1 MSQYFIVH
9 PENPQRRLLRQA
21 VDIVNAGGL
30 VIYPTDS
37 SYAIACHIDNKAGRD
52 RIRQLRRLDDKHHF
66 TLVCRDLSEIA
77 KYAVVDNINYRLL
90 KSLTPGAYTFILKAT
105 GEVPRRLQNPKRKT
119 IGVRVPDHTITQQ
132 FLAELGEPLMSST
145 LMLPHDDMPMTD
157 PYQIRLAWEKHVELI
172 IDGGYSGHE
181 PTTVVDLM
189 ADTPTVLRQG
199 KGDVSFLTRH

>member
-199 KGDVSFLTRH
+199 KGGVSFLTRH

>member
-1 MSQYFIVH
+1 MSQYFIIH

-21 VDIVNAGGL
+21 VDIINAGGL
-30 VIYPTDS
+30 LIYPTDS

-77 KYAVVDNINYRLL
+77 KYAIVDNINYRLL
-90 KSLTPGAYTFILKAT
+90 KALTPGAYTFILKAT
-105 GEVPRRLQNPKRKT
+105 HEVPRRLQNPKRKT
-119 IGVRVPDHTITQQ
+119 IGVRVPDHIITQQ
-132 FLAELGEPLMSST
+132 LLAELGEPLMSST
-145 LMLPHDDMPMTD
+145 LMLPHDEMPMTD
-157 PYQIRLAWEKHVELI
+157 PYQIRLAWEKQVDLI

-199 KGDVSFLTRH
+199 KGDVGFLTRH

>member
-1 MSQYFIVH
+1 MSQYFIIH

-21 VDIVNAGGL
+21 VDMINAGGL
-30 VIYPTDS
+30 LIYPTDS

-66 TLVCRDLSEIA
+66 TLVCRDLSEISR
-77 KYAVVDNINYRLL
+77 YAIVDNINYRLL

-105 GEVPRRLQNPKRKT
+105 NEVPRRLQNPKRKT
-119 IGVRVPDHTITQQ
+119 IGVRIPDHIITQQ
-132 FLAELGEPLMSST
+132 LLAELGEPLMSST

-157 PYQIRLAWEKHVELI
+157 PYQIRLAWEKHVDLI